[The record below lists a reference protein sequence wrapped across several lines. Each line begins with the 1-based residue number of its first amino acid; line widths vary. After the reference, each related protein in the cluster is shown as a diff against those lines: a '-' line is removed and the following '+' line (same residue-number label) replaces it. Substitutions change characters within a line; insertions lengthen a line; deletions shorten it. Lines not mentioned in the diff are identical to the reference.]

1 MSLAQL
7 GLSTEQERLYR
18 YLLRTLNPDL
28 DGARAELGMPEPAR
42 VLDELRELG
51 LVDRTATAVTPAAA
65 VDLLVRRRM
74 AETQRRLTELSV
86 AWDVLSELTEEHRSG
101 RSVQMVEHLTDGS
114 SVSRRIEDLLGGE
127 PREFVHMK
135 RRAREQSNKVYDP
148 APFRRLLA
156 AGLRSRTL
164 FAAEA
169 LEDPEQAAYARSS
182 HAMGDLHRV
191 TVEPFRHLAVVNGS
205 VAFVQAD
212 PADPFAGALQ
222 IRQPGVVAMLA
233 DVFEG
238 MWARARELDDLP
250 LSPIEQ
256 RVLRA
261 LTEHGTDEA
270 GARSLNVSVRKFR
283 SHVADLMARLGASTR
298 FQAAL
303 RAKELGWL

>member
-1 MSLAQL
+1 
-7 GLSTEQERLYR
+7 
-18 YLLRTLNPDL
+18 
-28 DGARAELGMPEPAR
+28 
-42 VLDELRELG
+42 
-51 LVDRTATAVTPAAA
+51 
-65 VDLLVRRRM
+65 
-74 AETQRRLTELSV
+74 
-86 AWDVLSELTEEHRSG
+86 
-101 RSVQMVEHLTDGS
+101 MVEHLTDGS
-114 SVSRRIEDLLGGE
+114 SVSRRIDDLLGGE

-164 FAAEA
+164 FAAET

-222 IRQPGVVAMLA
+222 IRQPGVVAMPA